1 MAKHDFNN
9 ITTPELND
17 YSLQAFDAMGKYDV
31 KVICPQRAST
41 LDRGIFRIYD
51 EQQFNSNLFQSVA
64 DGEVAPLASWGHR
77 TDSYLIDVYG
87 LRDFISDRD
96 ATNEADAISLM
107 QDTSLFLSRNSIKQR
122 NSAFV
127 DAHLVD
133 NSQWGT
139 TLQGIAGAVPEVINV
154 SDEFQQFDQAAS
166 EPLSVLD
173 KCLEVML
180 ESTGLRGDT
189 IIIPRQILTHLK
201 RNDEINQYGISNPMG
216 GVAGGDEYTI
226 AIIAQY
232 CGVEASRV
240 NVIEAVVDKAAITST
255 DSTLGELN
263 HANNGAKLTQG
274 AEDLGFISPNNILVV
289 HMGDLSAGLRSQSA
303 SVEFLWTGLYPGNG
317 EKANF
322 KLKSRYDQDREGT
335 YLEAR
340 NAFMFKIVS
349 ARLGIL
355 LVDAIA

>member
-1 MAKHDFNN
+1 MAKHDFAN
-9 ITTPELND
+9 ITTKELND
-17 YSLQAFDAMGKYDV
+17 YSLQAFDSMGKYDV
-31 KVICPQRAST
+31 KVVCPQRGSVE
-41 LDRGIFRIYD
+41 DRGIFRIYD
-51 EQQFNSNLFQSVA
+51 TQQFDSNLFQAIA
-64 DGEVAPLASWGHR
+64 DGEVAPLASWGHS
-77 TDSYLIDVYG
+77 TDSYLIDVFG

-96 ATNEADAISLM
+96 ATNEADAINLM

-127 DAHLVD
+127 DTHLVN
-133 NSQWGT
+133 NSQWDT
-139 TLQGIAGAVPEVINV
+139 VLQGIAGAVPEVINV
-154 SDEFQQFDQAAS
+154 SNEFQQFDQAAS

-232 CGVEASRV
+232 CGVEASRI

-255 DSTLGELN
+255 DATLGELN

-274 AEDLGFISPNNILVV
+274 AEDLGFISPNNILVC
-289 HMGDLSAGLRSQSA
+289 HMGDLKAGLRSQSA
-303 SVEFLWTGLYPGNG
+303 SVEFLWNGLYPGNG

-322 KLKSRYDQDREGT
+322 KMKTRYDSDREGT
-335 YLEAR
+335 YMEAR
-340 NAFMFKIVS
+340 NAFLFKVVAS
-349 ARLGIL
+349 RLGIL